1 MQNILPLL
9 LVNSQSSYRWR
20 NSAIGGCS
28 WPVRLPQ
35 WTASGNP
42 DPGDQVL
49 DRGAA
54 LGKDDSAA
62 GASSRTSQFLPGIH
76 VLRHYRRAW
85 LRGDVVAGCT
95 VAAYL
100 VPQVMAYAEVAGLP
114 PVTGLWAAMG
124 PLLVY
129 AVLGSSRQLSVGPE
143 STTALMTATALAALT
158 VSGALPG
165 EAAAALA
172 IAVGGVCLVG
182 WLARLGFLANLL
194 SRPILTGYMA
204 GIAVLMIIS
213 QLDNFTGVSI
223 PPGGIFA
230 ELTYLLRHL
239 DQVHLLTLGMA
250 ILVLALLIA
259 LRRWIPAA
267 PGPLVAVVGST
278 AVVALFGLQS
288 VGVAVVG
295 EIPAGLPRPSL
306 PDFVGIDLGALVGA
320 ALGITVVAYTDN
332 VLTARAFAIRA
343 EDRIDPQQEFL
354 ALGAANISAG
364 VLHGFPASSSGSRT
378 AVGDAAGS
386 RTQLHSL
393 VALAVLLVTL
403 LALRPLLSGF
413 PLAALA
419 AIVVFAAT
427 RLIDVAEL
435 RRIGRFRRSEIVL
448 AVATTVGV
456 LAVGVLY
463 GIAVAVALSVLDLLR
478 RIARPHDA
486 VLGYV
491 PGLAGMHD
499 IEDYQEGRELP
510 GLLIYRYDSPLFF
523 ANAEDFQRRA
533 LAALDNE
540 EHPVLWFVLN
550 TEAISE
556 IDITG
561 ADALEN
567 LRRELAK
574 REIVFGLARLKTELK
589 QTLAAAGFLD
599 KIGENR
605 VYATLPTAVEA
616 YQDWRRAQPPGE

>member
-1 MQNILPLL
+1 VALPRGRVQAIL
-9 LVNSQSSYRWR
+9 
-20 NSAIGGCS
+20 I
-28 WPVRLPQ
+28 
-35 WTASGNP
+35 
-42 DPGDQVL
+42 PGVGVL
-49 DRGAA
+49 DRGVA
-54 LGKDDSAA
+54 LGQDDSAA
-62 GASSRTSQFLPGIH
+62 GTSSRTSRFLPGIH

-100 VPQVMAYAEVAGLP
+100 VPQVMAYAEVAGLA
-114 PVTGLWAAMG
+114 PVTGLWAVMG

-158 VSGALPG
+158 AGGALPG

-172 IAVGGVCLVG
+172 IAVGAVCLVG

-194 SRPILTGYMA
+194 SHPILTGYMA

-213 QLDNFTGVSI
+213 QLDNFTGI
-223 PPGGIFA
+223 PIPSGDTFTEIG
-230 ELTYLLRHL
+230 YLLRHL
-239 DQVHLLTLGMA
+239 DQVHLLTFGLA
-250 ILVLALLIA
+250 VLLLALLIA

-278 AVVALFGLQS
+278 VVVALFDLQNA
-288 VGVAVVG
+288 GVAVVG
-295 EIPAGLPRPSL
+295 EIPAGLPRPAL
-306 PDFVGIDLGALVGA
+306 PDFGAIDLAALVGA
-320 ALGITVVAYTDN
+320 ALGITVVGYTDN
-332 VLTARAFAIRA
+332 VLTARSFAIRA
-343 EDRIDPQQEFL
+343 RDRIDSQQEFL
-354 ALGAANISAG
+354 ALGAANLSAG
-364 VLHGFPASSSGSRT
+364 VLQGFPVSSSGSRT

-393 VALAVLLVTL
+393 VALAVVLLTL
-403 LALRPLLSGF
+403 LALRPVLSGF

-419 AIVVFAAT
+419 AIVVFAAM
-427 RLIDVAEL
+427 RLIDLAEL
-435 RRIGRFRRSEIVL
+435 RRIARFRRSEIVL
-448 AVATTVGV
+448 AIATTVAV

-463 GIAVAVALSVLDLLR
+463 GIAVAIALSVLDLLR

-499 IEDYQEGRELP
+499 IEDYEGGRELP

-523 ANAEDFQRRA
+523 ANADDFQRRA
-533 LAALDNE
+533 LAALDDE
-540 EHPVLWFVLN
+540 EHPVRWFVLN
-550 TEAISE
+550 IEAITE
-556 IDITG
+556 IDVTG

-567 LRRELAK
+567 LRRELAN
-574 REIVFGLARLKTELK
+574 RNIVFGLARLKTELG
-589 QTLAAAGFLD
+589 QTLAAAGFLN
-599 KIGENR
+599 KIGEDR

-616 YQDWRRAQPPGE
+616 YQQWCRAQPPREDQPKAQ

>member
-1 MQNILPLL
+1 
-9 LVNSQSSYRWR
+9 
-20 NSAIGGCS
+20 
-28 WPVRLPQ
+28 
-35 WTASGNP
+35 
-42 DPGDQVL
+42 
-49 DRGAA
+49 
-54 LGKDDSAA
+54 
-62 GASSRTSQFLPGIH
+62 

-85 LRGDVVAGCT
+85 LRGDLLAGCT

-114 PVTGLWAAMG
+114 PVTGLWAVMG
-124 PLLVY
+124 PLVLY

-158 VSGALPG
+158 AGGVLPG

-172 IAVGGVCLVG
+172 IAVGAVCLVG

-194 SRPILTGYMA
+194 SHPILTGYMA

-213 QLDNFTGVSI
+213 QLDKFTGI
-223 PPGGIFA
+223 PIPSGDSFA
-230 ELTYLLRHL
+230 EIGYLLRHL
-239 DQVHLLTLGMA
+239 DQIHLFTFGLA
-250 ILVLALLIA
+250 VLVLALLIV

-278 AVVALFGLQS
+278 VVVALFDLQS
-288 VGVAVVG
+288 AGVAVVG

-306 PDFVGIDLGALVGA
+306 PDFGAIDLAALVGA
-320 ALGITVVAYTDN
+320 ALGITVVGYTDN
-332 VLTARAFAIRA
+332 VLTARSFAVRG

-354 ALGAANISAG
+354 ALGAANLSAG
-364 VLHGFPASSSGSRT
+364 VLQGFPVSSSGSRT

-393 VALAVLLVTL
+393 VALGVVLLTL
-403 LALRPLLSGF
+403 LALRPVLAGF

-419 AIVVFAAT
+419 AIVVFAAL

-435 RRIGRFRRSEIVL
+435 RRIARFRRSEIVL
-448 AVATTVGV
+448 AVATTGAV
-456 LAVGVLY
+456 LVVGVLY
-463 GIAVAVALSVLDLLR
+463 GIAVAIALSVLDLLR

-491 PGLAGMHD
+491 PGLPGMHD
-499 IEDYQEGRELP
+499 IDDYPRGRQLP

-523 ANAEDFQRRA
+523 ANAEDFERRA
-533 LAALDNE
+533 LAALDDAD
-540 EHPVLWFVLN
+540 HPVRWFVLN
-550 TEAISE
+550 IEAVSE

-567 LRRELAK
+567 LRRELAN
-574 REIVFGLARLKTELK
+574 RNIVFGLARLKYELA
-589 QTLAAAGFLD
+589 QILETAGFLD
-599 KIGENR
+599 RIGENR

-616 YQDWRRAQPPGE
+616 YQQWCRAQPQGEDEATAR

>member
-1 MQNILPLL
+1 L
-9 LVNSQSSYRWR
+9 
-20 NSAIGGCS
+20 A
-28 WPVRLPQ
+28 
-35 WTASGNP
+35 
-42 DPGDQVL
+42 
-49 DRGAA
+49 
-54 LGKDDSAA
+54 KDDSAA
-62 GASSRTSQFLPGIH
+62 GTSSRTSRFLPGIH

-100 VPQVMAYAEVAGLP
+100 VPQVMAYAEVASLP

-129 AVLGSSRQLSVGPE
+129 AVLGSSRQMSVGPE

-158 VSGALPG
+158 AGGALPAD
-165 EAAAALA
+165 AAAALA

-182 WLARLGFLANLL
+182 WLAGLGFLANLL
-194 SRPILTGYMA
+194 SHPILTGYMA

-213 QLDNFTGVSI
+213 QLDNFTGIPI
-223 PPGGIFA
+223 PPGDTFTEVA
-230 ELTYLLRHL
+230 YLLRHL
-239 DQVHLLTLGMA
+239 NQLHVPTFGVA
-250 ILVLALLIA
+250 AVVLALLIA

-278 AVVALFGLQS
+278 VVVALFGLQS

-306 PDFVGIDLGALVGA
+306 PDFGAINLAALVGA
-320 ALGITVVAYTDN
+320 ALGITVVGYTDN
-332 VLTARAFAIRA
+332 VLTARSFAIRA
-343 EDRIDPQQEFL
+343 GNRIDPQQEFL
-354 ALGAANISAG
+354 ALGAANLSAG
-364 VLHGFPASSSGSRT
+364 LLHGFPVSSSGSRT

-393 VALAVLLVTL
+393 VALAVVLLTL
-403 LALRPLLSGF
+403 LALRPVLSGF

-419 AIVVFAAT
+419 AIVVFAAM
-427 RLIDVAEL
+427 RLIDMTEL
-435 RRIGRFRRSEIVL
+435 HRIARFRRSEIVL
-448 AVATTVGV
+448 AVATTVAV

-463 GIAVAVALSVLDLLR
+463 GIAVAIALSVLDLLR

-499 IEDYQEGRELP
+499 IEDYPNGRELP

-523 ANAEDFQRRA
+523 ANADDFQRRA
-533 LAALDNE
+533 LAALE
-540 EHPVLWFVLN
+540 EEDQPVRWFVLN
-550 TEAISE
+550 IEAISE

-567 LRRELAK
+567 LRKELAN
-574 REIVFGLARLKTELK
+574 RNIVFGLARLKTELG

-599 KIGENR
+599 RIGKDR

-616 YQDWRRAQPPGE
+616 YQQWCRAQPPSEDQPKAQ

>member
-1 MQNILPLL
+1 
-9 LVNSQSSYRWR
+9 
-20 NSAIGGCS
+20 
-28 WPVRLPQ
+28 
-35 WTASGNP
+35 
-42 DPGDQVL
+42 
-49 DRGAA
+49 
-54 LGKDDSAA
+54 
-62 GASSRTSQFLPGIH
+62 

-85 LRGDVVAGCT
+85 LRGDLVAGCT

-114 PVTGLWAAMG
+114 PVTGLWAVMG
-124 PLLVY
+124 PLVVY

-158 VSGALPG
+158 AGGVLPG

-172 IAVGGVCLVG
+172 IAVGAVCLVG

-194 SRPILTGYMA
+194 SHPILTGYMA

-213 QLDNFTGVSI
+213 QLDKFTGI
-223 PPGGIFA
+223 PIPSGDTFA
-230 ELTYLLRHL
+230 EIGYLLRHL
-239 DQVHLLTLGMA
+239 DQIHFLTFGLA
-250 ILVLALLIA
+250 VLVLALLIA

-278 AVVALFGLQS
+278 VVVGLLDLQS
-288 VGVAVVG
+288 AGVAVVG

-306 PDFVGIDLGALVGA
+306 PDFGAIDLAALVGA
-320 ALGITVVAYTDN
+320 ALGITVVGYTDN
-332 VLTARAFAIRA
+332 VLTARAFAVRG

-354 ALGAANISAG
+354 ALGAANLSAG
-364 VLHGFPASSSGSRT
+364 VLQGFPVSSSGSRT

-393 VALAVLLVTL
+393 VALAVVLLTL
-403 LALRPLLSGF
+403 LALRPVLAGF
-413 PLAALA
+413 PMAALA
-419 AIVVFAAT
+419 AIVVFAAL

-435 RRIGRFRRSEIVL
+435 RRIARFRRSELVL

-463 GIAVAVALSVLDLLR
+463 GIAVAIALSVLDLLR

-491 PGLAGMHD
+491 PGLPGMHD
-499 IEDYQEGRELP
+499 IDDYPRGRQLP

-523 ANAEDFQRRA
+523 ANAEDFERRA
-533 LAALDNE
+533 LAALDDAD
-540 EHPVLWFVLN
+540 HAVRWFVLN
-550 TEAISE
+550 IEAVSE

-567 LRRELAK
+567 LRRELAN
-574 REIVFGLARLKTELK
+574 RNIVLGLARLKYELA
-589 QTLAAAGFLD
+589 QTLATAGFLD
-599 KIGENR
+599 RIGDNR

-616 YQDWRRAQPPGE
+616 YQQWCRAQPPGENEATAR

>member
-1 MQNILPLL
+1 M
-9 LVNSQSSYRWR
+9 
-20 NSAIGGCS
+20 
-28 WPVRLPQ
+28 
-35 WTASGNP
+35 
-42 DPGDQVL
+42 
-49 DRGAA
+49 
-54 LGKDDSAA
+54 
-62 GASSRTSQFLPGIH
+62 
-76 VLRHYRRAW
+76 LRHYRRAW
-85 LRGDVVAGCT
+85 LRGDLVAGCT

-114 PVTGLWAAMG
+114 PVTGLWAVMG
-124 PLLVY
+124 PLAVY

-158 VSGALPG
+158 AGGVLPG

-172 IAVGGVCLVG
+172 IAVGAVCLVG

-194 SRPILTGYMA
+194 SHPILTGYMA

-213 QLDNFTGVSI
+213 QLDKFTGI
-223 PPGGIFA
+223 PIPSGDTSTEIG
-230 ELTYLLRHL
+230 YLLRHL
-239 DQVHLLTLGMA
+239 DQIHLLTFGLA
-250 ILVLALLIA
+250 VLVLALLIA

-267 PGPLVAVVGST
+267 PGPLVAVIGST
-278 AVVALFGLQS
+278 VVVALFDLQS
-288 VGVAVVG
+288 AGVAVVG

-306 PDFVGIDLGALVGA
+306 PDFGAIDLAALVGA
-320 ALGITVVAYTDN
+320 ALGITVVGYTDN
-332 VLTARAFAIRA
+332 VLTARAFAVRG
-343 EDRIDPQQEFL
+343 EDRIDSQQEFL
-354 ALGAANISAG
+354 ALGAANLSAG
-364 VLHGFPASSSGSRT
+364 VLQGFPVSSSGSRT

-393 VALAVLLVTL
+393 VALAVVLLTL

-413 PLAALA
+413 PMAALA
-419 AIVVFAAT
+419 AIVVFAAL

-435 RRIGRFRRSEIVL
+435 RRIARFRRSELVL

-463 GIAVAVALSVLDLLR
+463 GIAVAIALSVLDLLR

-499 IEDYQEGRELP
+499 IEDYQNGRQLP

-523 ANAEDFQRRA
+523 ANAEDFERRA
-533 LAALDNE
+533 LAALDDAD
-540 EHPVLWFVLN
+540 HPVRWFVLN
-550 TEAISE
+550 IEAISE

-567 LRRELAK
+567 VRQQLAN
-574 REIVFGLARLKTELK
+574 RDIVFGLARLKMELR
-589 QTLAAAGFLD
+589 QTLATAGFLD
-599 KIGENR
+599 RIGENR
-605 VYATLPTAVEA
+605 IYATLPTAVEA
-616 YQDWRRAQPPGE
+616 YQQWCRTQPPGEDQATAR

>member
-1 MQNILPLL
+1 
-9 LVNSQSSYRWR
+9 
-20 NSAIGGCS
+20 
-28 WPVRLPQ
+28 
-35 WTASGNP
+35 
-42 DPGDQVL
+42 
-49 DRGAA
+49 
-54 LGKDDSAA
+54 
-62 GASSRTSQFLPGIH
+62 

-85 LRGDVVAGCT
+85 LRGDLVAGCT

-114 PVTGLWAAMG
+114 PVTGLWAVMG
-124 PLLVY
+124 PLVVY

-158 VSGALPG
+158 AGGVLPG

-172 IAVGGVCLVG
+172 IAVGAVCLVG

-194 SRPILTGYMA
+194 SHPILTGYMA

-213 QLDNFTGVSI
+213 QLDKFTGI
-223 PPGGIFA
+223 PIPSGDTFA
-230 ELTYLLRHL
+230 EIGYLLRHL
-239 DQVHLLTLGMA
+239 DQIHFLTFGLA
-250 ILVLALLIA
+250 VLVLALLIA

-278 AVVALFGLQS
+278 VVVGLLDLQS
-288 VGVAVVG
+288 AGVAVVG

-306 PDFVGIDLGALVGA
+306 PDFGAIDLAALVGA
-320 ALGITVVAYTDN
+320 ALGITVVGYTDN
-332 VLTARAFAIRA
+332 VLTARAFAVRG

-354 ALGAANISAG
+354 ALGAANLSAG
-364 VLHGFPASSSGSRT
+364 VLQGFPVSSSGSRT

-393 VALAVLLVTL
+393 VALAVVLLTL
-403 LALRPLLSGF
+403 LALRPVLAGF
-413 PLAALA
+413 PMAALA
-419 AIVVFAAT
+419 AIVVFAAL

-435 RRIGRFRRSEIVL
+435 RRIARFRRSELVL

-463 GIAVAVALSVLDLLR
+463 GIAVAIALSVLDLLR

-491 PGLAGMHD
+491 PGLPGMHD
-499 IEDYQEGRELP
+499 IDDYPRGRQLP

-523 ANAEDFQRRA
+523 ANAEDFERRA
-533 LAALDNE
+533 LAALDDAD
-540 EHPVLWFVLN
+540 HAVRWFVLN
-550 TEAISE
+550 IEAVSE

-567 LRRELAK
+567 LRRELAN
-574 REIVFGLARLKTELK
+574 RNIVLGLARLKYELA
-589 QTLAAAGFLD
+589 QTLATAGFLD
-599 KIGENR
+599 RIGENR

-616 YQDWRRAQPPGE
+616 YQQWCRAQPPGEDEATAR

>member
-1 MQNILPLL
+1 MP
-9 LVNSQSSYRWR
+9 
-20 NSAIGGCS
+20 
-28 WPVRLPQ
+28 LPQ
-35 WTASGNP
+35 WMASGNP
-42 DPGDQVL
+42 DSGVGAL
-49 DRGAA
+49 DGGAV

-62 GASSRTSQFLPGIH
+62 GTSSRTSRFLPGIH

-85 LRGDVVAGCT
+85 LRADVVAGCT

-100 VPQVMAYAEVAGLP
+100 VPQVMAYAEVARLP

-158 VSGALPG
+158 AGGVLPG
-165 EAAAALA
+165 PAAAALA

-194 SRPILTGYMA
+194 SHPILTGYMA
-204 GIAVLMIIS
+204 GIAILMIIS
-213 QLDNFTGVSI
+213 QLDNFTGI
-223 PPGGIFA
+223 PVPSGGTVTEIAYF
-230 ELTYLLRHL
+230 LRHL
-239 DQVHLLTLGMA
+239 DQVHLPTLVVA

-278 AVVALFGLQS
+278 AVVALFDLQS

-306 PDFVGIDLGALVGA
+306 PDFGGIDLAALLGA

-332 VLTARAFAIRA
+332 VLTARSFAIRA
-343 EDRIDPQQEFL
+343 GDRIDSQQEFL
-354 ALGAANISAG
+354 ALGASNLSAG
-364 VLHGFPASSSGSRT
+364 LLQGFPVSSSGSRT

-393 VALAVLLVTL
+393 VALAVLLITL
-403 LALRPLLSGF
+403 LALRPVLSGF

-419 AIVVFAAT
+419 AIVVFAAM
-427 RLIDVAEL
+427 RLIDLAEL
-435 RRIGRFRRSEIVL
+435 RRIARFRRSEIVL
-448 AVATTVGV
+448 AVATTAAV

-463 GIAVAVALSVLDLLR
+463 GIAVAIALSVLDLLR

-499 IEDYQEGRELP
+499 IEDYEGGRELP
-510 GLLIYRYDSPLFF
+510 GLLVYRYDSPLFF

-533 LAALDNE
+533 LAALDDE
-540 EHPVLWFVLN
+540 DHPVRWFVLN
-550 TEAISE
+550 IEAISE

-567 LRRELAK
+567 LRRELAN
-574 REIVFGLARLKTELK
+574 RDIVFGLARLKTELR
-589 QTLAAAGFLD
+589 QTLATAGFLD

-605 VYATLPTAVEA
+605 VYPTLPTAVEA
-616 YQDWRRAQPPGE
+616 YQQWRRAQPPSEDQPKAQ

>member
-1 MQNILPLL
+1 
-9 LVNSQSSYRWR
+9 
-20 NSAIGGCS
+20 
-28 WPVRLPQ
+28 
-35 WTASGNP
+35 
-42 DPGDQVL
+42 
-49 DRGAA
+49 
-54 LGKDDSAA
+54 
-62 GASSRTSQFLPGIH
+62 
-76 VLRHYRRAW
+76 VLRLYRRAW
-85 LRGDVVAGCT
+85 LRGDLVAGCT

-114 PVTGLWAAMG
+114 PVTGLWAVMG

-158 VSGALPG
+158 AGGVLPG

-172 IAVGGVCLVG
+172 IAVGAVCLVG

-194 SRPILTGYMA
+194 SHPILTGYMA

-213 QLDNFTGVSI
+213 QLDKFTGI
-223 PPGGIFA
+223 PIPSGDTFTEIG
-230 ELTYLLRHL
+230 YLLRHL
-239 DQVHLLTLGMA
+239 NQIHLLTFGLA
-250 ILVLALLIA
+250 VLVLALLIA

-267 PGPLVAVVGST
+267 PGPLVAVIGST
-278 AVVALFGLQS
+278 VVVALFDLQS
-288 VGVAVVG
+288 AGVAVVG

-306 PDFVGIDLGALVGA
+306 PDFGAIDLAALVGA
-320 ALGITVVAYTDN
+320 ALGITIVGYTDN
-332 VLTARAFAIRA
+332 VLTARAFAVRG
-343 EDRIDPQQEFL
+343 EDRIDSQQEFL
-354 ALGAANISAG
+354 ALGAANLSAG
-364 VLHGFPASSSGSRT
+364 VLQGFPVSSSGSRT

-393 VALAVLLVTL
+393 VALAVVLLTL

-413 PLAALA
+413 PMAALA
-419 AIVVFAAT
+419 AIVVFAAL

-435 RRIGRFRRSEIVL
+435 RRIARFRRSELVL

-456 LAVGVLY
+456 LVVGVLY
-463 GIAVAVALSVLDLLR
+463 GIAVAIALSVLDLLR

-499 IEDYQEGRELP
+499 IEDYQNGRQLP

-523 ANAEDFQRRA
+523 ANAEDFERRA
-533 LAALDNE
+533 LAALDDAD
-540 EHPVLWFVLN
+540 HPVRWFVLN
-550 TEAISE
+550 IEAISE

-567 LRRELAK
+567 VRQELAN
-574 REIVFGLARLKTELK
+574 RNIVFGLARLKMELR
-589 QTLAAAGFLD
+589 QTLATAGFLD
-599 KIGENR
+599 RIGENR
-605 VYATLPTAVEA
+605 IYATLPTAVEA
-616 YQDWRRAQPPGE
+616 YQQWCRVQPPGEDQATAR

>member
-1 MQNILPLL
+1 LAN
-9 LVNSQSSYRWR
+9 
-20 NSAIGGCS
+20 
-28 WPVRLPQ
+28 
-35 WTASGNP
+35 
-42 DPGDQVL
+42 
-49 DRGAA
+49 
-54 LGKDDSAA
+54 DDSVA
-62 GASSRTSQFLPGIH
+62 GTSSRTSRFLPGIH

-114 PVTGLWAAMG
+114 PVTGLWAALG

-143 STTALMTATALAALT
+143 STTALMTASAVAALT
-158 VSGALPG
+158 VNGALPG

-213 QLDNFTGVSI
+213 QLDNFTGIPI
-223 PPGGIFA
+223 PPGSTFA
-230 ELTYLLRHL
+230 ELGYLLRHL
-239 DQVHLLTLGMA
+239 DQVHLLTLGVA
-250 ILVLALLIA
+250 ILVLALLIG

-278 AVVALFGLQS
+278 AVVALFDLQS
-288 VGVAVVG
+288 AGVAVVG

-306 PDFVGIDLGALVGA
+306 PDFAALDLGALVGA
-320 ALGITVVAYTDN
+320 ALGITVVGYTDN
-332 VLTARAFAIRA
+332 VLTARAFAARA
-343 EDRIDPQQEFL
+343 EDRVDPQQEFL
-354 ALGAANISAG
+354 ALGASNLSAG
-364 VLHGFPASSSGSRT
+364 VLQGFPVSSSGSRT

-393 VALAVLLVTL
+393 VALAVVLVTL
-403 LALRPLLSGF
+403 LALRPVLSSF
-413 PLAALA
+413 PLAALG
-419 AIVVFAAT
+419 AIVVFAAL
-427 RLIDVAEL
+427 RLIDIAEL

-448 AVATTVGV
+448 AVATTAGV
-456 LAVGVLY
+456 LVVGVLY
-463 GIAVAVALSVLDLLR
+463 GIAVAIALSVLDLLR

-499 IEDYQEGRELP
+499 IEDYENGRQLP

-523 ANAEDFQRRA
+523 ANADDFERRA
-533 LAALDNE
+533 LAALDE
-540 EHPVLWFVLN
+540 EDHHPVRWFVLN

-567 LRRELAK
+567 LRRELAS
-574 REIVFGLARLKTELK
+574 RNIVFGLARLKYELG

-599 KIGENR
+599 KIGADR

-616 YQDWRRAQPPGE
+616 YREWCRAQPPGEDQPRAQ